1 MYVEIRREGV
11 QVQRLIAF
19 RVGQNS
25 RSKREFNNVKIS
37 MRISMRILTYIYRR
51 NTFSS
56 VRVNC
61 KNANYESR

>member
-1 MYVEIRREGV
+1 MEIRREGV

-56 VRVNC
+56 
-61 KNANYESR
+61 SRSS